1 MDGWMEGSVG
11 GCWKGW
17 MGRGIINGINYM
29 MDGWMEEWMGG
40 FLLEGDGW
48 TERWMD
54 HEWTKLD
61 DG

>member
-1 MDGWMEGSVG
+1 MG

-40 FLLEGDGW
+40 FLLEGDGR

-54 HEWTKLD
+54 HEWTKLH